1 MTVAAKSP
9 RLHDLI
15 AADAKLEEIASGCVF
30 TEGPVWVA
38 SQGALYFSDMPDDC
52 RRKWTAGEG
61 TTEVARPSN
70 KGNGM
75 SLDLDGNL
83 LVCEHSTSCVVRIG
97 WDGTREILASH
108 YEGKELNSPN
118 DLVVRADGSIYFT
131 DPWYGRMPVFGVER
145 ERELDICG
153 VYRISPSGEL
163 SLVADDFAMPNGL
176 CFTADEKTLYINDTD
191 RMHIRRFAV
200 SGDGSISG
208 GEVFFTEEGTGKI
221 ADGIPDGMKLDEQGN
236 IYVSGPGGIWIIS
249 PEAEMLGKIETS
261 ENVGNHCWGG
271 DDWHTLFI
279 TTSSTVQ
286 RITTKVG
293 PLRTPT
299 MK

>member
-1 MTVAAKSP
+1 MTVAAISP

-15 AADAKLEEIASGCVF
+15 APDAELEEIASGCVF
-30 TEGPVWVA
+30 TEGPLWVA
-38 SQGALYFSDMPDDC
+38 AQRTLYFSDMPDDC
-52 RRKWTAGEG
+52 RRKWNAAEG
-61 TTEVARPSN
+61 ASEVARPSN

-83 LVCEHSTSCVVRIG
+83 LVCEHSTSSLVRLG
-97 WDGTREILASH
+97 WDGSREVVASH

-118 DLVVRADGSIYFT
+118 DVVVRADGSIYFT

-153 VYRISPSGEL
+153 VYRVGSDGKL
-163 SLVADDFAMPNGL
+163 SLLVDDFAMPNGL

-200 SGDGSISG
+200 ADDGSISG

-221 ADGIPDGMKLDEQGN
+221 EDGIPDGMKLDELGN
-236 IYVSGPGGIWIIS
+236 IYVSGPGGVWIIS

-279 TTSSTVQ
+279 CTCTTVQ